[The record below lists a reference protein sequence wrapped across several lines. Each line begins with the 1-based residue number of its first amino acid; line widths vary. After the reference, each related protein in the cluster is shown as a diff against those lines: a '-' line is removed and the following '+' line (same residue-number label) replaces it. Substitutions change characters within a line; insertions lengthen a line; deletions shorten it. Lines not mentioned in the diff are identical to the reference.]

1 MRLENK
7 VALITGGGSGVGAA
21 VARLFAREGAKV
33 VVTGR
38 RTEPIE
44 AVAAEIAGVS
54 VAGDT
59 SHPAHAT
66 EAVVAAV
73 SLSEVGMWS
82 WRAPGWGSKRPSA
95 TWTRRIGDGRWT

>member
-33 VVTGR
+33 VITGR
-38 RTEPIE
+38 RREPID
-44 AVAAEIAGVS
+44 AVAAEIAGLA

-59 SHPAHAT
+59 SDPAHAA
-66 EAVVAAV
+66 EAVAAP
-73 SLSEVGMWS
+73 SQPSGAWMWS
-82 WRAPGWGSKRPSA
+82 
-95 TWTRRIGDGRWT
+95 